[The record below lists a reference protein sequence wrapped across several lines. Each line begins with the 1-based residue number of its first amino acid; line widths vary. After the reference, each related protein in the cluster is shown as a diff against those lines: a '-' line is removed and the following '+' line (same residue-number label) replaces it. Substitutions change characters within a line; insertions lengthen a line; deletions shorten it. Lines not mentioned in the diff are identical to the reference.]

1 MAWLGAFQKCKFTI
15 NFKLDSFNYMQK
27 IGDTYIPG
35 KDYKNDIL
43 EIIESITEI
52 ELSELTEETILL
64 GDSAILDSM
73 SLVELCVNLEDYA
86 NENGF
91 QFDWTSNST
100 ILMLK
105 PSLS

>member
-1 MAWLGAFQKCKFTI
+1 M
-15 NFKLDSFNYMQK
+15 
-27 IGDTYIPG
+27 

-100 ILMLK
+100 MSNSRSMFRNIGTLLEEFNRQNK
-105 PSLS
+105 NKL